1 MYGGRIRPASNRKD
15 GLLMREDQG
24 AAGAVLADRRK
35 DKEYAIVI
43 NGELAVVPHEIVS
56 YTEVVAIA
64 YPEQCD
70 PNTTYTVTFRKAQG
84 PRHEGVLVQG
94 QTVAVKHKGTVFN
107 VTATNKS

>member
-1 MYGGRIRPASNRKD
+1 MN
-15 GLLMREDQG
+15 EDQRTSG
-24 AAGAVLADRRK
+24 VDLADRGK

-43 NGELAVVPHEIVS
+43 NGELAVVPHEVVS

-64 YPEQCD
+64 YPAQSD

-84 PRHEGVLVQG
+84 PRHEGVLVEA
-94 QTVAVKHKGTVFN
+94 QTVTVKHKGTVFN

>member
-1 MYGGRIRPASNRKD
+1 MTQ
-15 GLLMREDQG
+15 DQG
-24 AAGAVLADRRK
+24 TAVVDVADRRK

-43 NGELAVVPHEIVS
+43 NGELAVVPHEVVS

-64 YPEQCD
+64 YPEQPD
-70 PNTTYTVTFRKAQG
+70 PNTIYTVTFRKAQG

-94 QTVAVKHKGTVFN
+94 QTVTVMHKGTVFN